1 MDRENSGQD
10 AVNRAAV
17 YHAEPFFRFLS
28 VTLLCR
34 QLGTMRP
41 STRTKQ
47 LTMRISEQ
55 DRARLQAAAAGLEIT
70 VTDMV
75 KTALTTTYGVKLTV

>member
-1 MDRENSGQD
+1 
-10 AVNRAAV
+10 
-17 YHAEPFFRFLS
+17 
-28 VTLLCR
+28 
-34 QLGTMRP
+34 
-41 STRTKQ
+41 
-47 LTMRISEQ
+47 MRISEQ